1 MGEERER
8 NRREQES
15 NGFPVGSAVRALA
28 SQDAHLAS
36 DSYAPFTWASSSVF
50 EYPIPP
56 FVGALLSSGRMLFS
70 ESGLSEWS
78 STTKGFWLHW
88 EQSLTSGGLSFPLCT
103 VGTVICL
110 LPPGLAGWDDE
121 LAAWLH
127 QVRPVAVMRVMLWPV
142 SLQGSRRSGEMD
154 PLSLERRGNPCL
166 HSLGRSL
173 FICSSKGLSATSQ
186 LEAARA
192 FSQHLPQP
200 WFKILG
206 VAGWVPLDS
215 KSSHVVREKCQ
226 PYRLLMEE
234 RSC

>member
-142 SLQGSRRSGEMD
+142 SLQGSRRSGEMGT
-154 PLSLERRGNPCL
+154 PSALRGGGIPVFTA
-166 HSLGRSL
+166 LGEV
-173 FICSSKGLSATSQ
+173 CSF
-186 LEAARA
+186 AAQRA
-192 FSQHLPQP
+192 FQQHPSWRQREHSHSTCP
-200 WFKILG
+200 NR
-206 VAGWVPLDS
+206 DS
-215 KSSHVVREKCQ
+215 KFLVWLAEFLWIQNPVTLSEKNVNLTGC
-226 PYRLLMEE
+226 
-234 RSC
+234 